1 MYIPTFYRGG
11 LKIKFCLIVMLLE
24 KQLVE
29 NSVAIELNKI
39 KLNKRE
45 EGYNKIKIITLDSEV
60 EIIIR
65 NNY

>member
-60 EIIIR
+60 EIII
-65 NNY
+65 

>member
-45 EGYNKIKIITLDSEV
+45 EGI
-60 EIIIR
+60 
-65 NNY
+65 

>member
-39 KLNKRE
+39 KLNK
-45 EGYNKIKIITLDSEV
+45 IKQKRRRI
-60 EIIIR
+60 
-65 NNY
+65 